1 MTHLVLSGLTKSF
14 GAAPVVDQ
22 VDLTIEEGE
31 AVVLLG
37 PSGCGKTTC
46 LRMIA
51 GFERPDAGEIR
62 LRDKVLAGPRM
73 FIPPERRQMS
83 VVFQSYALWPHLSVR
98 ENVGYGPTTAK
109 VSRPE
114 VRRRTDEA
122 LAMVQLDGLADR
134 YAHQLSGGQQ
144 QRVALARALVN
155 DPALL
160 LLDEP
165 LSNLDTRL
173 REEMRSEIKRIHR
186 SLGVTMVYVTHD
198 QAEALSLAD
207 RLVVMHAGRIVQ
219 VGAPEEVYRRPRT
232 GFVARALGATNLLP
246 ATVCGPPS
254 ADGVPLRLPG
264 GITVTAPRSADV
276 ALQAGDEVSVSIRPV
291 DLRLTSGSAG
301 AAGGARVSEA
311 LFFGDHVQYAVDLP
325 GLAEPLKATGP
336 SLGRF
341 DAGQD
346 VVVEVDGTAVA
357 IVSDGPG
364 ASVPGRDDHRPGPS
378 ATGGATPAPA
388 PARRS
393 AA

>member
-14 GAAPVVDQ
+14 GAAPVVDG
-22 VDLTIEEGE
+22 VDLSIEDGE

-51 GFERPDAGEIR
+51 GFERPDSGEIR
-62 LRDKVLAGPRM
+62 LGDRVLVGPRV
-73 FIPPERRQMS
+73 FVPPERRRMS

-98 ENVGYGPTTAK
+98 ENVGYGPATAK
-109 VSRPE
+109 VGRAE
-114 VRRRTDEA
+114 VRRRVDEA
-122 LAMVQLDGLADR
+122 LTMVQLEGMADR

-155 DPALL
+155 EPALL

-219 VGAPEEVYRRPRT
+219 VGTPEEVYRRPRT

-246 ATVCGPPS
+246 ATVSGGPTGD
-254 ADGVPLRLPG
+254 AVPLLLPA
-264 GITVTAPRSADV
+264 GISATAPLPADLSVQPGAEV
-276 ALQAGDEVSVSIRPV
+276 AVSVRPM
-291 DLRLTSGSAG
+291 DLRLRPAAPG
-301 AAGGARVSEA
+301 ASDGGRILEA
-311 LFFGDHVQYAVDLP
+311 LFFGDHVQYAIALP
-325 GLAEPLKATGP
+325 GVAAPVKATGP
-336 SLGRF
+336 SVGRF
-341 DAGQD
+341 DVGDAVALD
-346 VVVEVDGTAVA
+346 VAEAAVA
-357 IVSDGPG
+357 IVAD
-364 ASVPGRDDHRPGPS
+364 RPDSTAPS
-378 ATGGATPAPA
+378 AAVTGAAQSAPPPAG
-388 PARRS
+388 RS

>member
-1 MTHLVLSGLTKSF
+1 VTHLVMSGLTKAF
-14 GAAPVVDQ
+14 GAAPVVDH
-22 VDLTIEEGE
+22 VNFSIEEGE

-62 LRDKVLAGPRM
+62 LRDRTLVGPRV
-73 FIPPERRQMS
+73 FVPPERRQMS

-109 VSRPE
+109 ASRAE

-155 DPALL
+155 EPALL

-219 VGAPEEVYRRPRT
+219 IGTPEEVYRRPRT
-232 GFVARALGATNLLP
+232 SFVARALGATNLLP
-246 ATVCGPPS
+246 ATVCGTPS
-254 ADGVPLRLPG
+254 GEGVALRLPG
-264 GITVTAPRSADV
+264 GVTVTAPRPAELS
-276 ALQAGDEVSVSIRPV
+276 LQVGDEVAVSVRPV
-291 DLRLTSGSAG
+291 DIRLAPGTPG
-301 AAGGARVSEA
+301 APGTGRVSEA
-311 LFFGDHVQYAVDLP
+311 LFFGDHVQYTVDVP
-325 GLAEPLKATGP
+325 GLAGPVKATGP
-336 SLGRF
+336 AAGRL
-341 DAGQD
+341 D
-346 VVVEVDGTAVA
+346 VGKDVSVSVDGAAVA
-357 IVSDGPG
+357 VVADVPDSGAAGSAAAPG
-364 ASVPGRDDHRPGPS
+364 APVTPG
-378 ATGGATPAPA
+378 AAITPAPA
-388 PARRS
+388 GRS

>member
-14 GAAPVVDQ
+14 GAAPVVDD
-22 VDLTIEEGE
+22 VDLSIEEGE

-51 GFERPDAGEIR
+51 GFERPDSGEIR
-62 LRDKVLAGPRM
+62 LRDRVLVGARV
-73 FIPPERRQMS
+73 FVPPERRRMS

-98 ENVGYGPTTAK
+98 ENVGYGPTTAGAG
-109 VSRPE
+109 RAE
-114 VRRRTDEA
+114 VRRRVDEA
-122 LAMVQLDGLADR
+122 LSMVQLDGMAER

-219 VGAPEEVYRRPRT
+219 VGSPEEVYRRPRT
-232 GFVARALGATNLLP
+232 SFVARALGATNLLP
-246 ATVCGPPS
+246 ATVSGSPTG
-254 ADGVPLRLPG
+254 DVVPLLLPA
-264 GITVTAPRSADV
+264 GISATAPLPAGLPVQPGVEV
-276 ALQAGDEVSVSIRPV
+276 AVSVRPG
-291 DLRLTSGSAG
+291 DLRLRPTAPG
-301 AAGGARVSEA
+301 ATDGGCVLEA
-311 LFFGDHVQYAVDLP
+311 LFFGDHVQYSIALP
-325 GLAEPLKATGP
+325 GVAAPVKATGP
-336 SLGRF
+336 SAGRF
-341 DAGQD
+341 GIGDAVHLD
-346 VVVEVDGTAVA
+346 VADDAAA
-357 IVSDGPG
+357 IVAEPPVTVPD
-364 ASVPGRDDHRPGPS
+364 AS
-378 ATGGATPAPA
+378 
-388 PARRS
+388 RS
-393 AA
+393 APPPAGRCAA

>member
-14 GAAPVVDQ
+14 GGNRVVDG
-22 VDLTIEEGE
+22 VDLAIEQGE

-62 LRDKVLAGPRM
+62 LRDRALVAPGV
-73 FIPPERRQMS
+73 FVPPERRHMS
-83 VVFQSYALWPHLSVR
+83 VVFQSYALWPHMTVR

-109 VSRPE
+109 VGRAE
-114 VRRRTDEA
+114 VRRRVDDA

-186 SLGVTMVYVTHD
+186 TLGVTMVYVTHD

-207 RLVVMHAGRIVQ
+207 RLVVMNGGRIVQ
-219 VGAPEEVYRRPRT
+219 IGTPEEVYRRPRD
-232 GFVARALGATNLLP
+232 GFVARALGATNLVRAKVGDLP
-246 ATVCGPPS
+246 SEHQVTLV
-254 ADGVPLRLPG
+254 LPG
-264 GITVTAPRSADV
+264 GVVVVADHPTEGSLRQGADV
-276 ALQAGDEVSVSIRPV
+276 TISVRPG
-291 DLRLTSGSAG
+291 DLRLSAAPEGVPASG
-301 AAGGARVSEA
+301 RIREA
-311 LFFGDHVQYAVDLP
+311 LFFGDHVQYAVDVP
-325 GLAEPLKATGP
+325 GMPDPLKATGP
-336 SLGRF
+336 SVGRLEP
-341 DAGQD
+341 GTD
-346 VVVEVDGTAVA
+346 VVLEVDGSAVA
-357 IVSDGPG
+357 VVGGLPG
-364 ASVPGRDDHRPGPS
+364 LSAGSPDSTATASSSLSG
-378 ATGGATPAPA
+378 
-388 PARRS
+388 RS